1 MGGYGAFV
9 WSAWGLTAA
18 VLVWLALGARRH
30 HQRALEATRHAP
42 ARRAS
47 VQATVEEVK

>member
-18 VLVWLALGARRH
+18 VLVWIALGARRH
-30 HQRALEATRHAP
+30 HQRALEATRDAP